1 MQPNFSFD
9 LSNNSLGVVNFG
21 LISIMTQVG
30 IRLTQVYTTD
40 ASSGGRLVLSGSYP
54 KCWVSLIHCFSRKF
68 SFLENIAKPNKHVQI
83 IAQHQPTG
91 LYYILWL
98 VE

>member
-40 ASSGGRLVLSGSYP
+40 TGLGGRSESTLTCL
-54 KCWVSLIHCFSRKF
+54 KCWVSLIYCFSRKF
-68 SFLENIAKPNKHVQI
+68 SFLENIAKPNKHVTDNRST
-83 IAQHQPTG
+83 PT
-91 LYYILWL
+91 Y
-98 VE
+98 VTTA